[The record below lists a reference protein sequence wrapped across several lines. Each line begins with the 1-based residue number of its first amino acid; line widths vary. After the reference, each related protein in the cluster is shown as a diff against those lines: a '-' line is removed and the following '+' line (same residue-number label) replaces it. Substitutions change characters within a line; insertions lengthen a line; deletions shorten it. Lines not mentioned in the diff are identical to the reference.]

1 MERKKFKDVKAGDNL
16 YLYDFNRNLF
26 ATCNDVVI
34 RVDEYGEV
42 YMQSA
47 VFGFDYNLKHYYH
60 DSAFYANNTII
71 AVSEEALFETLIGR
85 FKRDKIYAVSELKEC
100 IKKLN
105 MYEGVLKDLNY
116 KLNNANSQLYMV
128 RVNNMS
134 DSEFIEYYNSYIL
147 RHKKEEGYG
156 FIVKLDRKEN
166 NNVDW
171 ISTINGIKN
180 DVLSS
185 SALRQL
191 LEDMMKYRDF
201 SCWEKYVMIFK
212 EGFKSMSSNDFE
224 AFKITMSE
232 NRVFL
237 KSVVND
243 R

>member
-1 MERKKFKDVKAGDNL
+1 MERKKFKDIKAGDNL

-212 EGFKSMSSNDFE
+212 EGFKSMSLNDFE
-224 AFKITMSE
+224 ALKITMSE

-243 R
+243 C